1 MGEIVLD
8 KQKELQ
14 RLKNKTQKYFL
25 DYLKSR
31 EVQYTNIE
39 DIVNEINMAFWE
51 DIFVEANY
59 EDFLNELRED
69 LYNDKKKKNETINT
83 GKWQEFFEE
92 HIEDFKNYRGIERY
106 NVDKDKPNERYIK
119 IRNLFS
125 KSVWERVYPLFLLQV
140 HDFELKDKDIKF
152 IEKIKK
158 CYSRS
163 YRKLY
168 KMSLILGNKVDKKIF
183 SLEDALR
190 KEIDYMKSCLE
201 VEDKILELEDE
212 DCLYNDFEDDE
223 REYEYFKYEEL
234 DEEILK
240 EKGFTQAQIKMVQ
253 MFDNNDKE
261 DFQETAYLDWYCEK
275 KIRDVKREKLQEEK
289 N

>member
-125 KSVWERVYPLFLLQV
+125 KSVWERVYPLFLL
-140 HDFELKDKDIKF
+140 
-152 IEKIKK
+152 
-158 CYSRS
+158 
-163 YRKLY
+163 
-168 KMSLILGNKVDKKIF
+168 
-183 SLEDALR
+183 
-190 KEIDYMKSCLE
+190 
-201 VEDKILELEDE
+201 
-212 DCLYNDFEDDE
+212 
-223 REYEYFKYEEL
+223 
-234 DEEILK
+234 
-240 EKGFTQAQIKMVQ
+240 
-253 MFDNNDKE
+253 
-261 DFQETAYLDWYCEK
+261 
-275 KIRDVKREKLQEEK
+275 
-289 N
+289 